1 VAELDKITF
10 MVKIRVVKRGEA
22 FSPRPVIVQRQGS
35 TFKSISLDMKEELFY
50 TEAAAR
56 ENGMASV
63 REKLEKQFPRT
74 EIKFGRNLPTMPAI
88 LLIDDSHMVQDIVS
102 SLLEAEGYQVEVA
115 DDLAQGVKKLREQK
129 FDLLLVDLNLPEVR
143 GEAGIKL
150 FRQRL
155 KLATPIIVLSGEIKV
170 QTVLDMK
177 PLDVSA
183 FVAKGEDFEEKLIEE
198 VTRILVEKGRIH
210 GRLG

>member
-1 VAELDKITF
+1 MAELDKITF

>member
-1 VAELDKITF
+1 MILHAKTC
-10 MVKIRVVKRGEA
+10 
-22 FSPRPVIVQRQGS
+22 SCCHN
-35 TFKSISLDMKEELFY
+35 Y
-50 TEAAAR
+50 T
-56 ENGMASV
+56 
-63 REKLEKQFPRT
+63 
-74 EIKFGRNLPTMPAI
+74 
-88 LLIDDSHMVQDIVS
+88 
-102 SLLEAEGYQVEVA
+102 SLLVPIGDIPLDVSA

>member
-1 VAELDKITF
+1 